1 MTQWLVVDSKEGLPL
16 SESKFTLPIHNKKSF
31 GTTLVTP
38 NQTMMRHTHTS
49 GFKLQLYIHNV

>member
-31 GTTLVTP
+31 GTALVTP
-38 NQTMMRHTHTS
+38 NQTMMRQTHTS
-49 GFKLQLYIHNV
+49 GFKLQL